1 MAHAAQA
8 SGGDQGS
15 PSNLVQYVVLRKD
28 LWNEL
33 EWPLGSI
40 VAQGCHAAT
49 AALWLTKDE
58 AATQHYC
65 NGSALDSMHKV
76 GLPWSGVWTVRS

>member
-1 MAHAAQA
+1 MSGPRVAQA
-8 SGGDQGS
+8 SAGGQGS
-15 PSNLVQYVVLRKD
+15 PSNLLQYVVLRKD
-28 LWNEL
+28 LWDEL

-58 AATQHYC
+58 AATQQYC

-76 GLPWSGVWTVRS
+76 GLPWSEE

>member
-1 MAHAAQA
+1 MSGVRAAQA
-8 SGGDQGS
+8 SAGDPGS
-15 PSNLVQYVVLRKD
+15 PSNLLQYVVLRKD

-58 AATQHYC
+58 AATQQYC

-76 GLPWSGVWTVRS
+76 GVAVV